1 MKSEESDEIKN
12 KDDKIENKD
21 LKENVEIEKKL
32 ENEESLKTIE
42 NQDTIEMNNC
52 KLTKSKE
59 IKSTEAPPS
68 IGEKIFIIDDS
79 EFFYSINEKEN
90 KDGIC
95 IKLEEVKPKKNI
107 YFLFEASTKESL
119 EKMKFLDLFDD
130 NEQKINLLNQLFNN
144 DKVKIIKKEDKY
156 FMVFEI
162 EFSLTNLVKK
172 YEIELTRIEI
182 YEQINNNLIHNI
194 KYLNDIVKDLK
205 NDINELKKVKI
216 SAEKEDSK
224 ILELNNIDINNFLD
238 DVIKKINIKD
248 KIIEVLND
256 KEVQN
261 IQSQPMN
268 KKILDNKKEINEIN
282 ELENIISE
290 KIKVSMNE
298 LIKERFEKKEE
309 DEKILKERIEKI
321 ENSINEKFNEINQLI
336 EKNEKEKINELI
348 DEKFNSYQDNMN
360 KQTEKID
367 KIENDIN
374 AKFNDVNKLIQKLE
388 TEKIN
393 EIIKKEFTKTEEE
406 LKKIIN
412 NIFDTYKNQITQQI
426 NNIKEDDTKKLLKI
440 INKNKYSNYIIYKIN
455 INKDKIGS
463 NTRLLEQKEIYKRKF
478 NFEIDDIIVQ
488 INDITIPVLYNNIN
502 NNYSYETDKI
512 YEFNWIFKK
521 EGEYIVKIIFKKP
534 LAYCNYLFEDCK
546 YITCIDCSHFDCS
559 EIRECCNM
567 FSGCSSLKKIIFG
580 KLDFSLT
587 TNFSYMFYNCSEL
600 KELDISCFN
609 TKNARYFN
617 YLFSGC
623 QKLQKVDISNFNTSS
638 CEQIDYMFYGC
649 TSIKEIDMIKWDMKN
664 LTSMNYLFYGCSSL
678 TKIKMSMNF
687 KDPSKLSKSYIFDGI
702 SDSGEFFYIKKMKCK
717 AIIDSLST
725 GWDTLVENSQ

>member
-12 KDDKIENKD
+12 DKIENKD
-21 LKENVEIEKKL
+21 LKENFEIEKKL
-32 ENEESLKTIE
+32 ENEEPLKTTE

-79 EFFYSINEKEN
+79 EFFYSINEQEN
-90 KDGIC
+90 KGGIC

-172 YEIELTRIEI
+172 YEIELIRIEI

-194 KYLNDIVKDLK
+194 KYLNDIVKELK
-205 NDINELKKVKI
+205 NDLNELKKVKI

-261 IQSQPMN
+261 IQNQSMN
-268 KKILDNKKEINEIN
+268 KKILINKKEINEIN

-298 LIKERFEKKEE
+298 LIKERLEKKEE
-309 DEKILKERIEKI
+309 DEKILKERIDKI

-336 EKNEKEKINELI
+336 EKNEKEKINELL
-348 DEKFNSYQDNMN
+348 DEKLNIYQDNMN
-360 KQTEKID
+360 KQKEKLD

-412 NIFDTYKNQITQQI
+412 NITQQI
-426 NNIKEDDTKKLLKI
+426 DNTKEDDTKKLLTQIPKI
-440 INKNKYSNYIIYKIN
+440 INETKYINYIIYKLY
-455 INKDKIGS
+455 INKDNIGN
-463 NTRLLEQKEIYKRKF
+463 NTRLLKQNEIYKRKF

-488 INDITIPVLYNNIN
+488 INDITIPFLYNNIN

-512 YEFNWIFKK
+512 YEFNWNFEK
-521 EGEYIVKIIFKKP
+521 EGAYIVKIIFKKP
-534 LAYCNYLFEDCK
+534 LAYCNYLFDDCK
-546 YITCIDCSHFDCS
+546 
-559 EIRECCNM
+559 
-567 FSGCSSLKKIIFG
+567 
-580 KLDFSLT
+580 
-587 TNFSYMFYNCSEL
+587 
-600 KELDISCFN
+600 
-609 TKNARYFN
+609 
-617 YLFSGC
+617 
-623 QKLQKVDISNFNTSS
+623 
-638 CEQIDYMFYGC
+638 
-649 TSIKEIDMIKWDMKN
+649 
-664 LTSMNYLFYGCSSL
+664 
-678 TKIKMSMNF
+678 
-687 KDPSKLSKSYIFDGI
+687 
-702 SDSGEFFYIKKMKCK
+702 FF
-717 AIIDSLST
+717 
-725 GWDTLVENSQ
+725 